1 MKGVKKLEEQR
12 KHIIISIIV
21 FVVTVSIVYYFS
33 NYFGIYTNKEIAT
46 SLLVYSGLLTVFY
59 GYNIEKHYE
68 HLSKTNAFPVK
79 IAKLSYNRVSL
90 MIWASFLGLIFVFG
104 SSILDIFALGTST
117 WRACLLHGSIIL
129 LSVSSIL
136 LIIIL
141 YWIFKGLE
149 EAVSDEL
156 NKRENKPKRA

>member
-1 MKGVKKLEEQR
+1 MKDVKKLEEQR

-59 GYNIEKHYE
+59 GYNMEKHYE
-68 HLSKTNAFPVK
+68 HLHKTNAFPVGE
-79 IAKLSYNRVSL
+79 ARPFYNRIKL
-90 MIWASFLGLIFVFG
+90 MIIASFIGLISVFG

-117 WRACLLHGSIIL
+117 WRVCLLHGSIIL

-136 LIIIL
+136 LIIVL

-149 EAVSDEL
+149 EVVSDEL
-156 NKRENKPKRA
+156 TKREKKSKRA